1 MSDRIDAAEKASGT
15 RVAVVGG
22 AIAVY
27 AIFDTLIIGCR
38 RWCCAARY
46 DSLRVFAVAAFA
58 VALLNVACCTWVDDH
73 WGEWVV
79 GSGARVETRL
89 QKMRDKKSLQRPVS
103 WIEQGNPARYALAAA
118 IVNAILIV
126 GTARIITGRP
136 VGASRIRVASI
147 SYASDLHRRLL
158 AVRLHARQA
167 DLLVLTRPARNF
179 GCKTVGAAALA

>member
-15 RVAVVGG
+15 RVAIVGG

-27 AIFDTLIIGCR
+27 AIFDTLIVGLPTLVLS
-38 RWCCAARY
+38 ARY

-58 VALLNVACCTWVDDH
+58 VALLNVACCTWVDNH
-73 WGEWVV
+73 WGEWVA

-89 QKMRDKKSLQRPVS
+89 QNMRGKKSLQRPVR
-103 WIEQGNPARYALAAA
+103 WIEQGNAARYALAAA

-136 VGASRIRVASI
+136 VGSRRIRVASV
-147 SYASDLHRRLL
+147 SYALIFTGVYSLCGYMLGRLISL
-158 AVRLHARQA
+158 
-167 DLLVLTRPARNF
+167 F
-179 GCKTVGAAALA
+179 